1 MRRTTP
7 IPDDRF
13 CRMTRVL
20 QADSRL
26 TGWRSRS
33 CCAAPREA
41 NETSANVAHPSRTA
55 ASSSATVNAR
65 ARTGITPTAAPDS
78 VVPVACP
85 PPFDELSVT
94 PLDYPRGGDTRTSF
108 DTLCRNRQLP
118 RVWKL
123 RVVKQPTRANT
134 LLLGGGVGGTEP

>member
-1 MRRTTP
+1 M
-7 IPDDRF
+7 
-13 CRMTRVL
+13 
-20 QADSRL
+20 
-26 TGWRSRS
+26 
-33 CCAAPREA
+33 
-41 NETSANVAHPSRTA
+41 
-55 ASSSATVNAR
+55 VNAR
-65 ARTGITPTAAPDS
+65 ARTGITATPAPDS

-134 LLLGGGVGGTEP
+134 LLLRGGVGGTEPQMLDVVDRLVEQLRDMVVVEAVDDVSSVPVAGH